1 MRNLVLPVLLI
12 ALSGCGNPLEF
23 DPATTVI
30 LKITGV
36 EDEAEKERIKE
47 KAKELVLERAAWQ
60 KNSMSQHAET
70 LMIKLS
76 PVKDVQGFADRITFG
91 KVTAVDGNTIH
102 VKVGDDQEER
112 KQKDADDPGDDRP
125 HQGENDLGDE

>member
-12 ALSGCGNPLEF
+12 ALSGCGNVLEF

-47 KAKELVLERAAWQ
+47 KAKELVLERVAWQ
-60 KNSMSQHAET
+60 KSSMSQHAEA

-91 KVTAVDGNTIH
+91 KVTAVDGKIIH
-102 VKVGDDQEER
+102 VKVGE
-112 KQKDADDPGDDRP
+112 DADDQGDNRA
-125 HQGENDLGDE
+125 HQGDNDLGDN

>member
-12 ALSGCGNPLEF
+12 ALSGCGNLLEF

-60 KNSMSQHAET
+60 KNSMSQHVET

-91 KVTAVDGNTIH
+91 KVTAVDGKIIH
-102 VKVGDDQEER
+102 VKVGE
-112 KQKDADDPGDDRP
+112 DADDQGDDRA
-125 HQGENDLGDE
+125 HQGDNDLGDN

>member
-12 ALSGCGNPLEF
+12 ALSGCGNPFEF

-47 KAKELVLERAAWQ
+47 KAEELVLEKATWQ
-60 KNSMSQHAET
+60 KHQMSEHAET

-102 VKVGDDQEER
+102 VKVGDDQEEA
-112 KQKDADDPGDDRP
+112 KQKVADDQGDDRP
-125 HQGENDLGDE
+125 HQDENDLADE

>member
-47 KAKELVLERAAWQ
+47 KAKELVLERVAWQ
-60 KNSMSQHAET
+60 KSSMSQHAET

-91 KVTAVDGNTIH
+91 KVTAVDGNIIH
-102 VKVGDDQEER
+102 VKVRE
-112 KQKDADDPGDDRP
+112 DADDQGDDRA
-125 HQGENDLGDE
+125 HQGDNDLGDN

>member
-12 ALSGCGNPLEF
+12 ALSGCGNLLEF

-91 KVTAVDGNTIH
+91 KVTAVDGKIIH
-102 VKVGDDQEER
+102 VKVGE
-112 KQKDADDPGDDRP
+112 DADDQGDDRA
-125 HQGENDLGDE
+125 HQGDNDLGDN